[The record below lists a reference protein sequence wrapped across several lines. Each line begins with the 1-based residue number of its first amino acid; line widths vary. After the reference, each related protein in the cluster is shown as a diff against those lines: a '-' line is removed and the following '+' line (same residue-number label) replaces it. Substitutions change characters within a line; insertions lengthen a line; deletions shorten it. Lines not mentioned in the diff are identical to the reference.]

1 MCLGSAGEEAAYTS
15 FLLKKESL
23 KGRKG
28 FFFFLFNFF
37 LKKLFSFFLS
47 LWCYFSDSD
56 VNSDPLSL
64 YYPPSLDYIRIVFP
78 PTITTTH

>member
-23 KGRKG
+23 KGRKA

-37 LKKLFSFFLS
+37 LKKAFFFLS
-47 LWCYFSDSD
+47 FSL
-56 VNSDPLSL
+56 VLFL
-64 YYPPSLDYIRIVFP
+64 RF
-78 PTITTTH
+78 